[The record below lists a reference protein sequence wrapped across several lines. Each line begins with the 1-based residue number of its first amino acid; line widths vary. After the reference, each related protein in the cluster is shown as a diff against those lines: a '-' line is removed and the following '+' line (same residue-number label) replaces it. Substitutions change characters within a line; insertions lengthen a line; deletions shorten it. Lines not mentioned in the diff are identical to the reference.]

1 MRDPKFDINPH
12 VIRQL
17 GAELVTDHTTAL
29 MELVKNSY
37 DADAD
42 YVKITINTKDVL
54 ADQNLFY
61 PNKKGYIIVEDN
73 GFGMDEDTIINSWLV
88 ISFSNKRAVDGVKPK
103 TPKGRTPLGDKGL
116 GRLSTQRLAQVCEIY
131 TKKEGSAAL
140 HVGFDWDT
148 FDTANKLQD
157 VIVNYNEANL
167 SLSHGTKLILTGLN
181 DDDYWRGKNLEA
193 FKSLICKLISPY
205 KELRPFSV
213 YLTIDGEDID
223 VIQEVRKLNQLS
235 ISEVEFQYKDG
246 LMKFDLGIRMRKL
259 VGNDFDLYEKIILPD
274 NGKRFLEYFLNNDK
288 KRSSAFKL
296 SDGPFWLTVHQ
307 EFRLEELVN
316 ISLFDDNTIA
326 NPGDFFGQIQEFYFT
341 KSNKN
346 SEWWTQLYSNFDE
359 YKAFVQNQVGIRIY
373 RNGFSVKP
381 YGIDD
386 GDDWLNLGKGQT
398 SNSSFYGFRPHNVI
412 GYVAIDEAINKYLK
426 DKTDREGFI
435 DNEYYRNFYAL
446 VSEVI
451 RRSNQE
457 MENLRR
463 SYNDFRSS
471 FESKNTKIKSI
482 KQAFDTITE
491 QAEKGKRIASSYTQT
506 QTRLN
511 SAQQQIKKVLE
522 NSKTDLFEQST
533 DSATI
538 QTLQDISKLLEESK
552 QVLEEAKSV
561 LYDSKYLE
569 EACGL
574 IQPKLE
580 LLEEQLTDFSEL
592 ASLGLVSE
600 MVSHDLGGIANR
612 MLGKSTE
619 LEQKLKRNEEVDDN
633 QIYSVIDFIK
643 MTVASLKSQMKH
655 LDSSMKYTREKKET
669 FKIGEMLIEEE
680 IAYYQNKPNYSNI
693 DFRCIV
699 ENDFAVTMNK
709 GKFIQ
714 VMDNLINN
722 SIYWLNAYQNK
733 ISDRPTISIRVDNP
747 WGYVE
752 DNGLGIDPTI
762 EEGLFE
768 PFATRKPKGEGRG
781 LGLFIVRQLLDNVGC
796 EIFLDPIRNEHKR
809 RYRFSINLSNVITK

>member
-1 MRDPKFDINPH
+1 MKDPKFDINPH

-54 ADQNLFY
+54 EDQNLFY

-88 ISFSNKRAVDGVKPK
+88 ISFSNKRAINGVKPP

-131 TKKEGSAAL
+131 TKKEGSTAL
-140 HVGFDWDT
+140 HVGFDWNN
-148 FDTANKLQD
+148 FDAVNKLQD
-157 VIVNYNEANL
+157 VTVNYNETNL
-167 SLSHGTKLILTGLN
+167 NLSHGTKLVLTGLN
-181 DDDYWRGKNLEA
+181 DTDYWRGKNLES

-205 KELRPFSV
+205 KKLRPFNV
-213 YLTIDGEDID
+213 YLTIDGENVD
-223 VIQEVRKLNQLS
+223 VIQEADKLNQLS
-235 ISEVEFQYKDG
+235 ISEIEFQYTDG
-246 LMKFDLGIRMRKL
+246 LMKFNLNIRMRKL
-259 VGNDFDLYEKIILPD
+259 VGNNYDLYEKIILPD
-274 NGKRFLEYFLNNDK
+274 NGKRFLEYFFNDK

-296 SDGPFWLTVHQ
+296 SDGTFWLTVHQ

-326 NPGDFFGQIQEFYFT
+326 DPGDFFGQIQEFYF
-341 KSNKN
+341 NNNYKN

-359 YKAFVQNQVGIRIY
+359 YKAFIQNQVGIRVY

-412 GYVAIDEAINKYLK
+412 GFVAIDESVNKNLK

-435 DNEYYRNFYAL
+435 DNEYYRNFYSL
-446 VSEVI
+446 VSEVVS
-451 RRSNQE
+451 RCNQE
-457 MENLRR
+457 MEKLRR
-463 SYNDFRSS
+463 SYNDYQKTLVS
-471 FESKNTKIKSI
+471 ENTKIKSI
-482 KQAFDTITE
+482 KEAFDTISE
-491 QAEKGKRIASSYTQT
+491 QAEKGKRIASSYAQT
-506 QTRLN
+506 QVKLD
-511 SAQQQIKKVLE
+511 SAQKQVKKVLE
-522 NSKTDLFEQST
+522 NHKNDLFEQST

-538 QTLQDISKLLEESK
+538 QALQDISKLLEESK
-552 QVLEEAKSV
+552 QVLEEANVV
-561 LYDSKYLE
+561 LNDSKYLE

-580 LLEEQLTDFSEL
+580 LLEEQLADFSEL

-612 MLGKSTE
+612 LLGKSTE
-619 LEQKLKRNEEVDDN
+619 LEQKLKSNEEVDVS

-669 FKIGEMLIEEE
+669 FKVGEMLKEEE
-680 IAYYQNKPNYSNI
+680 IAYYQNKPNCSHI
-693 DFRCIV
+693 DFRCIA
-699 ENDFAVTMNK
+699 ENDFAITMNK

-733 ISDRPTISIRVDNP
+733 LSGKPTISIRVDHP
-747 WGYVE
+747 WVYVE
-752 DNGLGIDPTI
+752 DNGLGVDPTI
-762 EEGLFE
+762 E
-768 PFATRKPKGEGRG
+768 
-781 LGLFIVRQLLDNVGC
+781 
-796 EIFLDPIRNEHKR
+796 
-809 RYRFSINLSNVITK
+809 

>member
-1 MRDPKFDINPH
+1 MKDPKFDINPH

-17 GAELVTDHTTAL
+17 GAELVTDQTTAL

-54 ADQNLFY
+54 DDPNLFY
-61 PNKKGYIIVEDN
+61 PDKKGYIIVDDN
-73 GFGMDEDTIINSWLV
+73 GFGMDEDTILNSWLV

-131 TKKEGSAAL
+131 TKKENGTTI
-140 HVGFDWDT
+140 HIGFDWDT

-157 VIVNYNEANL
+157 VTVNHNEVQLNKTK
-167 SLSHGTKLILTGLN
+167 GTRLVLTGIN
-181 DDDYWRGKNLEA
+181 DDDYWKGKNLEL
-193 FKSLICKLISPY
+193 FKSSICKLIAPY
-205 KELRPFSV
+205 KELRPFDV
-213 YLTIDGEDID
+213 YLSINGEDIN
-223 VIQEVRKLNQLS
+223 VTQEIGKLNQLS
-235 ISEVEFQYKDG
+235 VSEIEFQYKDG
-246 LMKFDLGIRMRKL
+246 LVKFDLNIRMRKL
-259 VGNDFDLYEKIILPD
+259 IGNNYDLYEKIILPD
-274 NGKRFLEYFLNNDK
+274 NGKRFLEFFFKDK
-288 KRSSAFKL
+288 GRSSLFKL
-296 SDGPFWLTVHQ
+296 SYGNFWLNVHQ
-307 EFRLEELVN
+307 EFRLDELKSIN
-316 ISLFDDNTIA
+316 LFEDNRIA
-326 NPGDFFGQIQEFYFT
+326 DPGDFFGQIQEFYFT
-341 KSNKN
+341 KNAKN
-346 SEWWTQLYSNFDE
+346 NEWWTQLYSNFDE
-359 YKAFVQNQVGIRIY
+359 YKTFVQNQIGIRIY

-381 YGIDD
+381 YGITD

-398 SNSSFYGFRPHNVI
+398 SNPSFYGLRPHNVI
-412 GYVAIDEAINKYLK
+412 GFVAIDESINKELK
-426 DKTDREGFI
+426 DKTDREGI
-435 DNEYYRNFYAL
+435 IENEYYRNFFAL
-446 VSEVI
+446 ITEVI

-463 SYNDFRSS
+463 SYNEFRSS
-471 FESKNTKIKSI
+471 LSSENTKIKSI
-482 KQAFDTITE
+482 KDAFNTITE
-491 QAEKGKRIASSYTQT
+491 QAEKGKRIASSYAQT
-506 QTRLN
+506 QAKLD
-511 SAQQQIKKVLE
+511 SAQKQVKKALE

-538 QTLQDISKLLEESK
+538 QALQDISKLLEESK
-552 QVLEEAKSV
+552 QVLEEANVV
-561 LYDSKYLE
+561 LNDSKYLE

-580 LLEEQLTDFSEL
+580 LLEEQLADFSEL

-612 MLGKSTE
+612 LLGKSTE
-619 LEQKLKRNEEVDDN
+619 LEQKLKQSEEISTSH
-633 QIYSVIDFIK
+633 IYSLINFIK

-669 FKIGEMLIEEE
+669 FNIGEMLKEEE
-680 IAYYQNKPNYSNI
+680 IAYYQNKPNCSHI

-722 SIYWLNAYQNK
+722 SIYWLNVYLNK
-733 ISDRPTISIRVDNP
+733 ISDKPTISIRVDNP
-747 WGYVE
+747 WVYVE
-752 DNGLGIDPTI
+752 DNGLGVDPTI

-781 LGLFIVRQLLDNVGC
+781 LGLFIIRQLLDNVGC
-796 EIFLDPIRNEHKR
+796 EVFLDPFRNEHKR

>member
-1 MRDPKFDINPH
+1 MKDPKFDINPH

-17 GAELVTDHTTAL
+17 GAELVTDQTTAL

-54 ADQNLFY
+54 NDPNLFY

-73 GFGMDEDTIINSWLV
+73 GFGMDEGTIINSWLV
-88 ISFSNKRAVDGVKPK
+88 ISYSNKRAVDGVKPK

-131 TKKEGSAAL
+131 TKKENGTAI

-157 VIVNYNEANL
+157 VTVNYDETNLNL
-167 SLSHGTKLILTGLN
+167 SNGTKLILAGLN
-181 DDDYWRGKNLEA
+181 DNDYWRGKNLES
-193 FKSLICKLISPY
+193 FKSSICKLISPY
-205 KELRPFSV
+205 KKLRPFYV
-213 YLTIDGEDID
+213 YLTIDGENVD
-223 VIQEVRKLNQLS
+223 VIQEADKINQLN
-235 ISEVEFQYKDG
+235 ISEIEFQYKNG
-246 LMKFDLGIRMRKL
+246 VMKFDLNIRMRKL
-259 VGNDFDLYEKIILPD
+259 AGNDFDLYERIILPD
-274 NGKRFLEYFLNNDK
+274 NGKRFLEFFFNDK
-288 KRSSAFKL
+288 KRSSAFKM
-296 SDGPFWLTVHQ
+296 SDGQFWLTVHQ
-307 EFRLEELVN
+307 EFRLEELVS
-316 ISLFDDNTIA
+316 ISLLDNDTIA
-326 NPGDFFGQIQEFYFT
+326 DPGDFFGQIQEFYFT
-341 KSNKN
+341 KNNKN

-359 YKAFVQNQVGIRIY
+359 YKAFIQNQVGIRVY

-412 GYVAIDEAINKYLK
+412 GYVAIDEAINKNLK
-426 DKTDREGFI
+426 DKTDREGLI

-446 VSEVI
+446 VTEVI
-451 RRSNQE
+451 YRSSQE
-457 MENLRR
+457 MEKLRR
-463 SYNDFRSS
+463 SYNEFRSS
-471 FESKNTKIKSI
+471 QASENTKIKSI
-482 KQAFDTITE
+482 KDAFNTIAE
-491 QAEKGKRIASSYTQT
+491 QAEKGKRIASSYAQT
-506 QTRLN
+506 QAKLD
-511 SAQQQIKKVLE
+511 SAQKQVKKALE

-538 QTLQDISKLLEESK
+538 QALQNISKLLEESK
-552 QVLEEAKSV
+552 QVLEEANVV
-561 LYDSKYLE
+561 LNDSKYLE
-569 EACGL
+569 EACSL

-580 LLEEQLTDFSEL
+580 LLEEQLADFSEL

-612 MLGKSTE
+612 LLGKSTE
-619 LEQKLKRNEEVDDN
+619 LEQKLKSNEEVDVS

-669 FKIGEMLIEEE
+669 FKIGEMLKEEE
-680 IAYYQNKPNYSNI
+680 IAYYQNKPNYSHI

-722 SIYWLNAYQNK
+722 AIYWLNAYQNK
-733 ISDRPTISIRVDNP
+733 ISGKPTISIRVDNP
-747 WGYVE
+747 WVYVE
-752 DNGLGIDPTI
+752 DNGLGVDPTI

>member
-1 MRDPKFDINPH
+1 MKDPKFDINPH

-17 GAELVTDHTTAL
+17 GAELVTDQTTAL

-42 YVKITINTKDVL
+42 YVKITINTKDIL
-54 ADQNLFY
+54 DDPKLFY
-61 PNKKGYIIVEDN
+61 PYKKGYIIVEDN

-88 ISFSNKRAVDGVKPK
+88 ISYSNKRAVDGVKPK

-131 TKKEGSAAL
+131 TKKENGTAI

-157 VIVNYNEANL
+157 VTVNYNEVHL
-167 SLSHGTKLILTGLN
+167 ISPHGTKLILTGIN
-181 DDDYWRGKNLEA
+181 DDDYWRGKNLEL
-193 FKSLICKLISPY
+193 FKSSICKLISPY

-213 YLTIDGEDID
+213 YLSINGEDIN
-223 VIQEVRKLNQLS
+223 VTQEVGKLNQLS
-235 ISEVEFQYKDG
+235 ISEIVFQYKDG
-246 LMKFDLGIRMRKL
+246 LMKFDLNIRMRKL
-259 VGNDFDLYEKIILPD
+259 IGNDYDLYEKIILPD
-274 NGKRFLEYFLNNDK
+274 NGKRFLEFFFNDK
-288 KRSSAFKL
+288 KRSSSYKL
-296 SDGPFWLTVHQ
+296 SEENFWLNVHQ
-307 EFRLEELVN
+307 DFRLDELTSIN
-316 ISLFDDNTIA
+316 LFENNRIA
-326 NPGDFFGQIQEFYFT
+326 DPGDFFGQIQEFYFT
-341 KSNKN
+341 KNNKN
-346 SEWWTQLYSNFDE
+346 SDWWTELYTNFDE

-381 YGIDD
+381 YGITD
-386 GDDWLNLGKGQT
+386 GDDWLSLGKGQT
-398 SNSSFYGFRPHNVI
+398 SNPSFYGLRPHNVI
-412 GYVAIDEAINKYLK
+412 GYVAIDESTNKELK
-426 DKTDREGFI
+426 DKTDREGI
-435 DNEYYRNFYAL
+435 IENEYYRNFYAL
-446 VSEVI
+446 VTEVV

-463 SYNDFRSS
+463 SYNEYRSS
-471 FESKNTKIKSI
+471 LSSENTKIKSI
-482 KQAFDTITE
+482 KEAFVTITE
-491 QAEKGKRIASSYTQT
+491 QAEKGKRIASSYAQT
-506 QTRLN
+506 QAKLD
-511 SAQQQIKKVLE
+511 SAQKQVKKALE

-538 QTLQDISKLLEESK
+538 QALQDISKLLEESK
-552 QVLEEAKSV
+552 QVLEEANEV
-561 LYDSKYLE
+561 LNDSKYLE
-569 EACGL
+569 EARGL

-580 LLEEQLTDFSEL
+580 LLEEQLADFSEL

-612 MLGKSTE
+612 LLGKSTE
-619 LEQKLKRNEEVDDN
+619 LEQKLKSNEEVDVS

-655 LDSSMKYTREKKET
+655 LDSSMKYTREKKEA
-669 FKIGEMLIEEE
+669 FKIGEMLKEEE
-680 IAYYQNKPNYSNI
+680 IAYYQNKPNCSHI

-699 ENDFAVTMNK
+699 GNDFAVTMNK

-722 SIYWLNAYQNK
+722 SIYWLNAYQDK
-733 ISDRPTISIRVDNP
+733 ISGKPTISIRVDHP
-747 WGYVE
+747 WVYVE
-752 DNGLGIDPTI
+752 DNGLGVDPTI

>member
-1 MRDPKFDINPH
+1 MKDPKFDINPH

-42 YVKITINTKDVL
+42 YVKITINTKDIL
-54 ADQNLFY
+54 DDQNLFY

-116 GRLSTQRLAQVCEIY
+116 GRLSTQRLAQICEIY
-131 TKKEGSAAL
+131 TKKEGEQAF
-140 HVGFDWDT
+140 HVGFDWNT
-148 FDTANKLQD
+148 FDTAKKLQD
-157 VIVNYNEANL
+157 VTVKHDETYL
-167 SLSHGTKLILTGLN
+167 KQPHGTKLVLTGIN
-181 DDDYWRGKNLEA
+181 DEDYWRGKNLEA
-193 FKSLICKLISPY
+193 FKSSICKLISPY
-205 KELRPFSV
+205 KELRPFNV
-213 YLTIDGEDID
+213 YLTIDGENID
-223 VIQEVRKLNQLS
+223 VIQEMGKLNQLS
-235 ISEVEFQYKDG
+235 TSEVVFQYEDG
-246 LMKFDLGIRMRKL
+246 LMKFDFNIRLRKL
-259 VGNDFDLYEKIILPD
+259 TGTKNKEFEERILPD
-274 NGKRFLEYFLNNDK
+274 GGKRFLEFFFNDK
-288 KRSSAFKL
+288 KRSSSFKL
-296 SDGPFWLTVHQ
+296 AERNYWLNVHQ
-307 EFRLEELVN
+307 EFRLSELVN
-316 ISLFDDNTIA
+316 VSVFEDHNVAD
-326 NPGDFFGQIQEFYFT
+326 PGNFFGQIQEFSFSYYT
-341 KSNKN
+341 QN
-346 SEWWTQLYSNFDE
+346 SDWWTQLYSNFDE
-359 YKAFVQNQVGIRIY
+359 YKTFIQNQVGIRIY

-381 YGIDD
+381 YGISD

-398 SNSSFYGFRPHNVI
+398 SNSSFYGFRPYNVI
-412 GYVAIDEAINKYLK
+412 GFIAIDEAINKNLK

-435 DNEYYRNFYAL
+435 DNEYYRNFYTL
-446 VSEVI
+446 VTEVVS
-451 RRSNQE
+451 RVNQE

-463 SYNDFRSS
+463 SYVDFLKS
-471 FESKNTKIKSI
+471 FASENTKIKTI
-482 KQAFDTITE
+482 KEAFDTISE
-491 QAEKGKRIASSYTQT
+491 QAEKGKKIASSYTQT

-538 QTLQDISKLLEESK
+538 QALQDISKLLEESK
-552 QVLEEAKSV
+552 QVLEEANTV
-561 LYDSKYLE
+561 LNDSKYLE

-580 LLEEQLTDFSEL
+580 LLEEQLADFSEL
-592 ASLGLVSE
+592 ASLGLISE

-612 MLGKSTE
+612 LLGKSTE
-619 LEQKLKRNEEVDDN
+619 LEQKLKSNEGVDVN

-669 FKIGEMLIEEE
+669 FKVGEMLKEEE
-680 IAYYQNKPNYSNI
+680 MAYYQNKPNCSHI

-733 ISDRPTISIRVDNP
+733 ISGKPTISIRVDNP
-747 WGYVE
+747 WVYIE
-752 DNGLGIDPTI
+752 DNGLGVDPTI

-796 EIFLDPIRNEHKR
+796 EIFLDPIRNEYKR
-809 RYRFSINLSNVITK
+809 RYRFSINLFNVITK

>member
-1 MRDPKFDINPH
+1 MKDPKFDINPH

-17 GAELVTDHTTAL
+17 GAELVTDQTTAL

-54 ADQNLFY
+54 DDPNLFY

-131 TKKEGSAAL
+131 TKKEKGTAI

-157 VIVNYNEANL
+157 VTVKYGESHLNY
-167 SLSHGTKLILTGLN
+167 SHGTKLVLTGIN
-181 DDDYWRGKNLEA
+181 DDDYWRGKNLEL
-193 FKSLICKLISPY
+193 FKSSICKLISPY
-205 KELRPFSV
+205 KELRPFNV
-213 YLTIDGEDID
+213 YLFINGEDIN
-223 VIQEVRKLNQLS
+223 VTQEVGKLNQLS
-235 ISEVEFQYKDG
+235 ISEIEFQYKDG
-246 LMKFDLGIRMRKL
+246 LMKFDLNIRMRKL
-259 VGNDFDLYEKIILPD
+259 IGNDYSLYEKIILPD
-274 NGKRFLEYFLNNDK
+274 NGKRFLEFFFNDK
-288 KRSSAFKL
+288 KRSSLFKL
-296 SDGPFWLTVHQ
+296 SDGDFWLNVHQ
-307 EFRLEELVN
+307 EFRLNELTDK
-316 ISLFDDNTIA
+316 SLFENNSIA
-326 NPGDFFGQIQEFYFT
+326 DPGDFFGQIQEFYFYNNT
-341 KSNKN
+341 NN
-346 SEWWTQLYSNFDE
+346 SDWWTQLYSNFDE
-359 YKAFVQNQVGIRIY
+359 YRAFIKNQVGIRIY

-381 YGIDD
+381 YGITD

-398 SNSSFYGFRPHNVI
+398 SNTSFYGLRPHNVI
-412 GYVAIDEAINKYLK
+412 GFVSIDESINKELK
-426 DKTDREGFI
+426 DKTDREGI
-435 DNEYYRNFYAL
+435 IENEYYRNFFAL
-446 VSEVI
+446 ITEVI

-463 SYNDFRSS
+463 SYNAYRSS
-471 FESKNTKIKSI
+471 LSSENTKIKSI
-482 KQAFDTITE
+482 KEAFDTITE
-491 QAEKGKRIASSYTQT
+491 QAEKGKRIASSYAQT
-506 QTRLN
+506 QVKLD
-511 SAQQQIKKVLE
+511 SAQKQVKKALE
-522 NSKTDLFEQST
+522 NSKNDLFEQFT

-538 QTLQDISKLLEESK
+538 QALQDISKLLEESK
-552 QVLEEAKSV
+552 QVLEEANVV
-561 LYDSKYLE
+561 LNDSKYLE

-580 LLEEQLTDFSEL
+580 LLEEQLADFSEL

-612 MLGKSTE
+612 LLGKSTE
-619 LEQKLKRNEEVDDN
+619 LEQQLKQSEEISIN
-633 QIYSVIDFIK
+633 QIYSLINFIK

-655 LDSSMKYTREKKET
+655 LDASMKYTRERKES
-669 FKIGEMLIEEE
+669 FKIGEMLKEEE
-680 IAYYQNKPNYSNI
+680 IAYYQNKPNCSHI
-693 DFRCIV
+693 AFRCIV
-699 ENDFAVTMNK
+699 ENDFAVIMNK

-733 ISDRPTISIRVDNP
+733 TTVKPTISIRVDNP
-747 WGYVE
+747 WVYVE
-752 DNGLGIDPTI
+752 DNGLGVDPTI

-796 EIFLDPIRNEHKR
+796 EIFLDPIRNEYKR
-809 RYRFSINLSNVITK
+809 RYRFSINLFNVITK

>member
-1 MRDPKFDINPH
+1 MKDPKFDINPH

-42 YVKITINTKDVL
+42 YVKITINTKDIL
-54 ADQNLFY
+54 DDQNLFY

-88 ISFSNKRAVDGVKPK
+88 ISFSNKRAVDGVKSK

-131 TKKEGSAAL
+131 TKKEGFTAL

-148 FDTANKLQD
+148 FDTVNKLHD
-157 VIVNYNEANL
+157 VTVNYNETNL
-167 SLSHGTKLILTGLN
+167 NMSHGTKLVLTGLN
-181 DDDYWRGKNLEA
+181 DNDYWRGKNLES
-193 FKSLICKLISPY
+193 FKSSICKLISPY
-205 KELRPFSV
+205 KKLRPFNV
-213 YLTIDGEDID
+213 YLTIDGENVD
-223 VIQEVRKLNQLS
+223 VIQEVDRLNQLN
-235 ISEVEFQYKDG
+235 ISEIEFQYKEG
-246 LMKFDLGIRMRKL
+246 LMKFDLNIRMRKL
-259 VGNDFDLYEKIILPD
+259 IGNDFDVYEKIILPD
-274 NGKRFLEYFLNNDK
+274 NGKRFLEYFFNDK
-288 KRSSAFKL
+288 KRSSAFKV
-296 SDGPFWLTVHQ
+296 SDGQFWLTVHQ
-307 EFRLEELVN
+307 DFRLEELVN
-316 ISLFDDNTIA
+316 ISLMDDNTIA
-326 NPGDFFGQIQEFYFT
+326 DPGSFFGQIQEFYFT
-341 KSNKN
+341 NNSKN

-359 YKAFVQNQVGIRIY
+359 YKAFIQNQVGIRIY

-381 YGIDD
+381 YGIAD

-398 SNSSFYGFRPHNVI
+398 SNSSFYGVRPHNVI
-412 GYVAIDEAINKYLK
+412 GYVAIDEAINKNLK
-426 DKTDREGFI
+426 DKTDREGII
-435 DNEYYRNFYAL
+435 DNEYYRNFYTL
-446 VSEVI
+446 VTEVV

-463 SYNDFRSS
+463 SYNEYRSS
-471 FESKNTKIKSI
+471 LSSENTKIKSI
-482 KQAFDTITE
+482 KEAFKKITE
-491 QAEKGKRIASSYTQT
+491 QAEKGKRIASSYAQT
-506 QTRLN
+506 QAKLD
-511 SAQQQIKKVLE
+511 SAQKQVKKALE

-538 QTLQDISKLLEESK
+538 QALLDISKLLEESK
-552 QVLEEAKSV
+552 QVLEEANGV
-561 LYDSKYLE
+561 LNDSKYLE

-612 MLGKSTE
+612 LLGKSTE
-619 LEQKLKRNEEVDDN
+619 LEQQLKQSEEISIN
-633 QIYSVIDFIK
+633 QIYSLINFIK

-669 FKIGEMLIEEE
+669 FNIGEMLKEEE
-680 IAYYQNKPNYSNI
+680 IAYYQNKPNCSHI
-693 DFRCIV
+693 AFRCIV

-733 ISDRPTISIRVDNP
+733 TTVKPTISIRVDNP
-747 WGYVE
+747 WVYVE
-752 DNGLGIDPTI
+752 DNGLGVDPTI

-796 EIFLDPIRNEHKR
+796 EIFLDTIRNEHKR
-809 RYRFSINLSNVITK
+809 RYRFSINLSNVINK

>member
-1 MRDPKFDINPH
+1 MKDPKFDINPH

-17 GAELVTDHTTAL
+17 GAELVTDQTTAL

-54 ADQNLFY
+54 DDPNLFY

-131 TKKEGSAAL
+131 TKKENNKAF
-140 HVGFDWDT
+140 HVGFDWNT

-157 VIVNYNEANL
+157 VTVKHDETYL
-167 SLSHGTKLILTGLN
+167 KQSHGTKLVLTGIN
-181 DDDYWRGKNLEA
+181 DDDYWKGNNLEA
-193 FKSLICKLISPY
+193 FKSSICKLISPY
-205 KELRPFSV
+205 KELRPFNV

-223 VIQEVRKLNQLS
+223 VIQEVGKLNQLS
-235 ISEVEFQYKDG
+235 VSEIEFQYKDG
-246 LMKFDLGIRMRKL
+246 LMKFDLNIRMRKL
-259 VGNDFDLYEKIILPD
+259 AGNDFKQYEKIIIPD
-274 NGKRFLEYFLNNDK
+274 NGKRFLEFFFNDK
-288 KRSSAFKL
+288 KRSSSFKR
-296 SDGPFWLTVHQ
+296 SEGNFWLNVHQ
-307 EFRLEELVN
+307 EFALKEMVN
-316 ISLFDDNTIA
+316 NSVFDDNEIA
-326 NPGDFFGQIQEFYFT
+326 DPGDFFGQIQEFSF
-341 KSNKN
+341 SNN
-346 SEWWTQLYSNFDE
+346 GQNNDWWTNLYSTFKE
-359 YKAFVQNQVGIRIY
+359 YKTFIQNQVGIRIY

-381 YGIDD
+381 YGIAE
-386 GDDWLNLGKGQT
+386 GDDWLSLGKGQT
-398 SNSSFYGFRPHNVI
+398 SNSSYYGFRPYNVI
-412 GYVAIDEAINKYLK
+412 GYVAIDEAINKDLK

-435 DNEYYRNFYAL
+435 DNEYYRNFYSL
-446 VSEVI
+446 VSEVVN
-451 RRSNQE
+451 RCNQE

-463 SYNDFRSS
+463 SYNDYQKTLVS
-471 FESKNTKIKSI
+471 ENTKITSI
-482 KQAFDTITE
+482 KDAFNTIAE
-491 QAEKGKRIASSYTQT
+491 QAEKGKRIASSYAQT
-506 QTRLN
+506 QAKLN
-511 SAQQQIKKVLE
+511 SAQKQVKKALE

-552 QVLEEAKSV
+552 QVLEEANVV
-561 LYDSKYLE
+561 LNDSKYLE
-569 EACGL
+569 EACNL

-580 LLEEQLTDFSEL
+580 LLEEQLADFSEL

-612 MLGKSTE
+612 LLGKSTE
-619 LEQKLKRNEEVDDN
+619 LEQKLKSNEEVDVS

-655 LDSSMKYTREKKET
+655 LDSSMKYTREKKES
-669 FKIGEMLIEEE
+669 FKIGEMLKEEE
-680 IAYYQNKPNYSNI
+680 IAYYQNKPNCSHI
-693 DFRCIV
+693 AFRCIV
-699 ENDFAVTMNK
+699 ENDFAVIMNK

-722 SIYWLNAYQNK
+722 SIYWLNVYQNK
-733 ISDRPTISIRVDNP
+733 ISDKPTISIRVNNP
-747 WGYVE
+747 WVYVE
-752 DNGLGIDPTI
+752 DNGLGVDPTI

>member
-1 MRDPKFDINPH
+1 MKDPKFDINPH

-17 GAELVTDHTTAL
+17 GAELVTDQTTAL

-42 YVKITINTKDVL
+42 YVKITINTKDTFNEQDL
-54 ADQNLFY
+54 YY

-73 GFGMDEDTIINSWLV
+73 GFGMDEDTILNSWLV
-88 ISFSNKRAVDGVKPK
+88 ISYSNKRPVDGVKPK

-131 TKKEGSAAL
+131 TKKETGTAI

-157 VIVNYNEANL
+157 VTVRYDKSHLNY
-167 SLSHGTKLILTGLN
+167 SHGTKLVLAGIN
-181 DDDYWRGKNLEA
+181 DDDYWRGKNLEL
-193 FKSLICKLISPY
+193 FKSSICKLISPY
-205 KELRPFSV
+205 KELRPFNV
-213 YLTIDGEDID
+213 YLSINGEDIN
-223 VIQEVRKLNQLS
+223 VTQEVGKLNQLS
-235 ISEVEFQYKDG
+235 ISEIVFQNKDG
-246 LMKFDLGIRMRKL
+246 LMRFDLNIRMRKL
-259 VGNDFDLYEKIILPD
+259 IGNDYALYEKIILPD
-274 NGKRFLEYFLNNDK
+274 NGKRFLEYFFNDK
-288 KRSSAFKL
+288 KQSSAFKM
-296 SDGPFWLTVHQ
+296 SDGQFWLTVHQ

-316 ISLFDDNTIA
+316 ISLLDDNTIA
-326 NPGDFFGQIQEFYFT
+326 DPGDFFGQIQEFYFT
-341 KSNKN
+341 NNSKN

-359 YKAFVQNQVGIRIY
+359 YKAFIQNQVGIRIY

-381 YGIDD
+381 YGIAD

-398 SNSSFYGFRPHNVI
+398 SNSSFYGVRPHNVI
-412 GYVAIDEAINKYLK
+412 GYVAIDEAINKNLK

-446 VSEVI
+446 VTEVV

-463 SYNDFRSS
+463 SYNAYRSS
-471 FESKNTKIKSI
+471 LSSENTKIKSI
-482 KQAFDTITE
+482 KEAFDTITE
-491 QAEKGKRIASSYTQT
+491 QAEKGKRIASSYAQT
-506 QTRLN
+506 QVKLD
-511 SAQQQIKKVLE
+511 SAQKQVKKALE
-522 NSKTDLFEQST
+522 NSKNDLFEQFT

-538 QTLQDISKLLEESK
+538 QALQNISKLLEESK
-552 QVLEEAKSV
+552 QVLEEANVV
-561 LYDSKYLE
+561 LNDSKYLE

-580 LLEEQLTDFSEL
+580 LLEEQLADFSEL
-592 ASLGLVSE
+592 ASLGLISE

-612 MLGKSTE
+612 LLGKSAE
-619 LEQKLKRNEEVDDN
+619 LEQRLKRDGEVN
-633 QIYSVIDFIK
+633 VSYIYGIIDFIK

-655 LDSSMKYTREKKET
+655 LDSSMKYAREKKET
-669 FKIGEMLIEEE
+669 IKIGEMLKEEE
-680 IAYYQNKPNYSNI
+680 IAYYQNKPNCSHI
-693 DFRCIV
+693 DFRCIA

-733 ISDRPTISIRVDNP
+733 ITGKPTISIRVDNP
-747 WGYVE
+747 WVYVE
-752 DNGLGIDPTI
+752 DNGLGVDPTI

-781 LGLFIVRQLLDNVGC
+781 LGLFIVRQLLDSIGC
-796 EIFLDPIRNEHKR
+796 EIILDPIKNEHKR

>member
-1 MRDPKFDINPH
+1 MKDPKFDINPH

-17 GAELVTDHTTAL
+17 GAELVTDQTTAL

-54 ADQNLFY
+54 DDPNLFY

-73 GFGMDEDTIINSWLV
+73 GFGMDEDTILNSWLV

-116 GRLSTQRLAQVCEIY
+116 GRLSTQRLAQICEIY
-131 TKKEGSAAL
+131 TKKANGTAI

-148 FDTANKLQD
+148 FDTANKLQE
-157 VIVNYNEANL
+157 VTVKHNEVQLNKTK
-167 SLSHGTKLILTGLN
+167 GTKLVLTGIN
-181 DDDYWRGKNLEA
+181 EEDYWKGKNLEI
-193 FKSLICKLISPY
+193 FKSSICKLIAPY
-205 KELRPFSV
+205 KELRPFDV
-213 YLTIDGEDID
+213 YLSINGEDIN
-223 VIQEVRKLNQLS
+223 VTQEIGKLNQLS
-235 ISEVEFQYKDG
+235 ISEIEFQYKDG
-246 LMKFDLGIRMRKL
+246 LMKFDLNIRMRKL
-259 VGNDFDLYEKIILPD
+259 IGNDYDLYEKIILPD
-274 NGKRFLEYFLNNDK
+274 NGKRFLEFFFNDK
-288 KRSSAFKL
+288 KRSSLFKL
-296 SDGPFWLTVHQ
+296 SEKNFWLNVHQ
-307 EFRLEELVN
+307 DFKLDELTN
-316 ISLFDDNTIA
+316 INLFENNRIA
-326 NPGDFFGQIQEFYFT
+326 DPGDFFGQIQEFYFT
-341 KSNKN
+341 KNSKN
-346 SEWWTQLYSNFDE
+346 SEWWTELYSNFDE

-381 YGIDD
+381 YGITD

-398 SNSSFYGFRPHNVI
+398 SNPSFYGLRPHNVI
-412 GYVAIDEAINKYLK
+412 GYVAIDESINKELK
-426 DKTDREGFI
+426 DKTDREGI
-435 DNEYYRNFYAL
+435 IENEYYRNFFAL
-446 VSEVI
+446 VSEVV

-463 SYNDFRSS
+463 SYNEYHKSLSS
-471 FESKNTKIKSI
+471 ENTKIKSI
-482 KQAFDTITE
+482 NEAFDTITE
-491 QAEKGKRIASSYTQT
+491 QAEKGKRIASSYAQT
-506 QTRLN
+506 QAKLD
-511 SAQQQIKKVLE
+511 SAQKQVKKALE
-522 NSKTDLFEQST
+522 NSKSDLFEQST

-538 QTLQDISKLLEESK
+538 QVLQDISKLLDESK
-552 QVLEEAKSV
+552 EVLDEAKVV
-561 LYDSKYLE
+561 LNDSKYLD

-574 IQPKLE
+574 IKPKLE
-580 LLEEQLTDFSEL
+580 LLEEQLADFSEL

-612 MLGKSTE
+612 LLGKSTE
-619 LEQKLKRNEEVDDN
+619 LEQQLKRSEEVSIN
-633 QIYSVIDFIK
+633 QIYSLIDFIK

-669 FKIGEMLIEEE
+669 FKIGEMLKEEE
-680 IAYYQNKPNYSNI
+680 IAYYQNKPNCSHI
-693 DFRCIV
+693 VFRCIV

-709 GKFIQ
+709 GKFTQ

-722 SIYWLNAYQNK
+722 SIYWLNAYRDK
-733 ISDRPTISIRVDNP
+733 ISGKPTISMRVDSP
-747 WGYVE
+747 WVYVE
-752 DNGLGIDPTI
+752 DNGLGVDPTI

-781 LGLFIVRQLLDNVGC
+781 LGLFIIRQLLDNVGC
-796 EIFLDPIRNEHKR
+796 EVFLDPIRNEYKR

>member
-1 MRDPKFDINPH
+1 MKDPKFDINPH

-17 GAELVTDHTTAL
+17 GAELVTDQTTAL

-42 YVKITINTKDVL
+42 YVKITINTKDL
-54 ADQNLFY
+54 LDDQNLFY

-131 TKKEGSAAL
+131 TKKENGTAI

-157 VIVNYNEANL
+157 VTVNYDETNLNL
-167 SLSHGTKLILTGLN
+167 SNGTKLILAGLN
-181 DDDYWRGKNLEA
+181 DNDYWRGKNLES
-193 FKSLICKLISPY
+193 FKSSICKLISPY
-205 KELRPFSV
+205 KKLRPFYV
-213 YLTIDGEDID
+213 YLTIDGENVD
-223 VIQEVRKLNQLS
+223 VIQEADKINQLN
-235 ISEVEFQYKDG
+235 ISEIEFQYKNG
-246 LMKFDLGIRMRKL
+246 VMKFDLNIRMRKL
-259 VGNDFDLYEKIILPD
+259 AGNDFDLYERIILPD
-274 NGKRFLEYFLNNDK
+274 NGKRFLEFFFNDK
-288 KRSSAFKL
+288 KRSSAFKM
-296 SDGPFWLTVHQ
+296 SDGQFWLTVHQ
-307 EFRLEELVN
+307 EFRLEELVS
-316 ISLFDDNTIA
+316 ISLLDNDTIA
-326 NPGDFFGQIQEFYFT
+326 DPGDFFGQIQEFYFT
-341 KSNKN
+341 KNNKN

-359 YKAFVQNQVGIRIY
+359 YKAFIQNQVGIRVY

-412 GYVAIDEAINKYLK
+412 GYVAIDEAINKNLK
-426 DKTDREGFI
+426 DKTDREGLI

-446 VSEVI
+446 VTEVI
-451 RRSNQE
+451 YRSSQE
-457 MENLRR
+457 MEKLRR
-463 SYNDFRSS
+463 SYNEFRSS
-471 FESKNTKIKSI
+471 QASENTKIKSI
-482 KQAFDTITE
+482 KDAFNTIAE
-491 QAEKGKRIASSYTQT
+491 QAEKGKRIASSYAQT
-506 QTRLN
+506 QAKLD
-511 SAQQQIKKVLE
+511 SAQKQVKKALE

-538 QTLQDISKLLEESK
+538 QALQDISKLLEESK
-552 QVLEEAKSV
+552 QVLEEAKVV
-561 LYDSKYLE
+561 LNDSKYLD

-580 LLEEQLTDFSEL
+580 LLEEQLADFSEL

-612 MLGKSTE
+612 LLGKSTE
-619 LEQKLKRNEEVDDN
+619 LEQQLKQSEEISIN
-633 QIYSVIDFIK
+633 QIYSLISFIK

-669 FKIGEMLIEEE
+669 FKIGEMLKEEE
-680 IAYYQNKPNYSNI
+680 IAYYQNKPNCLHI

-699 ENDFAVTMNK
+699 ENDFAITMNK

-722 SIYWLNAYQNK
+722 AIYWLNAYQNK
-733 ISDRPTISIRVDNP
+733 ISGKPTISIRVDNP
-747 WGYVE
+747 WVYVE
-752 DNGLGIDPTI
+752 DNGLGVDPTI

>member
-1 MRDPKFDINPH
+1 MKDPKFDINPH

-17 GAELVTDHTTAL
+17 GAELVTDQTTAL

-42 YVKITINTKDVL
+42 YVKITINTKDAL
-54 ADQNLFY
+54 DEQDLFY

-73 GFGMDEDTIINSWLV
+73 GFGMDENTILNSWLI
-88 ISFSNKRAVDGVKPK
+88 ISFSNKRPVDGVKQK

-116 GRLSTQRLAQVCEIY
+116 GRLSTQRLAQICEIY
-131 TKKEGSAAL
+131 TKKENETAI

-157 VIVNYNEANL
+157 VTVKYDESYLNY
-167 SLSHGTKLILTGLN
+167 SHGTKLVLTGIN
-181 DDDYWRGKNLEA
+181 DDDYWKGNNLEA
-193 FKSLICKLISPY
+193 FKSSICKLISPY
-205 KELRPFSV
+205 KELRPFNV

-223 VIQEVRKLNQLS
+223 VIQEVGKLNQLS
-235 ISEVEFQYKDG
+235 VSEIEFQYKDG
-246 LMKFDLGIRMRKL
+246 LMKFDLNIRMRKL
-259 VGNDFDLYEKIILPD
+259 AGNDFKQYEKTIIPD
-274 NGKRFLEYFLNNDK
+274 NGKRFLEFFFNDK
-288 KRSSAFKL
+288 KRSSSFKL
-296 SDGPFWLTVHQ
+296 AEGSFWLNVHQ
-307 EFRLEELVN
+307 EFALNEMVN
-316 ISLFDDNTIA
+316 ISIFDDNEIA
-326 NPGDFFGQIQEFYFT
+326 DPGDFFGQIQEFSF
-341 KSNKN
+341 SNN
-346 SEWWTQLYSNFDE
+346 GQNNDWWTNLYSTFKE
-359 YKAFVQNQVGIRIY
+359 YKTFIQNQVGIRIY

-381 YGIDD
+381 YGIAE
-386 GDDWLNLGKGQT
+386 GDDWLSLGKGQT
-398 SNSSFYGFRPHNVI
+398 SNSSYYGFRPYNVI
-412 GYVAIDEAINKYLK
+412 GYVAIDEAINKDLK

-435 DNEYYRNFYAL
+435 DNEYYRNFYSL
-446 VSEVI
+446 VSEVVN
-451 RRSNQE
+451 RCNQE

-463 SYNDFRSS
+463 SYNDYQKTLVS
-471 FESKNTKIKSI
+471 ENTKITSI
-482 KQAFDTITE
+482 KDAFNTIAE
-491 QAEKGKRIASSYTQT
+491 QAEKGKRIASSYAQT
-506 QTRLN
+506 QAKLE
-511 SAQQQIKKVLE
+511 SAQKQVKKALE
-522 NSKTDLFEQST
+522 NSKTDLFEQSM

-538 QTLQDISKLLEESK
+538 QALQDISKLLDESK
-552 QVLEEAKSV
+552 EVLEEAKVV
-561 LYDSKYLE
+561 LNDSKYLD

-580 LLEEQLTDFSEL
+580 LLEEQLADFSEL

-612 MLGKSTE
+612 LLGKSTE
-619 LEQKLKRNEEVDDN
+619 IEQRLNRSEEISIN
-633 QIYSVIDFIK
+633 QIYSLIDFIK

-669 FKIGEMLIEEE
+669 FKVGEMLKEEE
-680 IAYYQNKPNYSNI
+680 IAYYQNKPNCSHI

-699 ENDFAVTMNK
+699 ENDFSVTMNK

-733 ISDRPTISIRVDNP
+733 LSGKPIISIRVDNP
-747 WGYVE
+747 WVYVE
-752 DNGLGIDPTI
+752 DNGLGVDPTI

>member
-42 YVKITINTKDVL
+42 YVKITINTKDAL
-54 ADQNLFY
+54 ADQDLFY

-88 ISFSNKRAVDGVKPK
+88 ISFSNKRAVDGMKPK

-131 TKKEGSAAL
+131 TKKDNGTVI
-140 HVGFDWDT
+140 HVGFDWNA

-157 VIVNYNEANL
+157 VTVKYNVSHLNY
-167 SLSHGTKLILTGLN
+167 SHGTKLILTGLN

-223 VIQEVRKLNQLS
+223 VINEVRKLNQLS

-259 VGNDFDLYEKIILPD
+259 VGNDFDLYEKIILTD
-274 NGKRFLEYFLNNDK
+274 NGKRFLEYFFNNDK

-341 KSNKN
+341 KSNNN

-463 SYNDFRSS
+463 SYNEYRSS
-471 FESKNTKIKSI
+471 LSSENTKIKSI
-482 KQAFDTITE
+482 KEAFETISE
-491 QAEKGKRIASSYTQT
+491 QAEKGKKIASSYTQT

-561 LYDSKYLE
+561 LNDSKYLE

-580 LLEEQLTDFSEL
+580 LLEEQLSDFSEL

-619 LEQKLKRNEEVDDN
+619 LEQKLKRNEEVDVN

-680 IAYYQNKPNYSNI
+680 IAYYQNKPNRSHI

-722 SIYWLNAYQNK
+722 SIYWLNAYQNI
-733 ISDRPTISIRVDNP
+733 ISGKPTISIRVDNP
-747 WGYVE
+747 WVYVE
-752 DNGLGIDPTI
+752 DNGLGVDPTI

>member
-1 MRDPKFDINPH
+1 MKDPKFDINPH

-17 GAELVTDHTTAL
+17 GAELVTDQTTAL

-54 ADQNLFY
+54 NDPNLFY

-73 GFGMDEDTIINSWLV
+73 GFGMDEGTIINSWLV
-88 ISFSNKRAVDGVKPK
+88 ISFSNKRAVDGAKPK

-131 TKKEGSAAL
+131 TKKESNKAF
-140 HVGFDWDT
+140 HVGFDWNT

-157 VIVNYNEANL
+157 VTVKHDETYL
-167 SLSHGTKLILTGLN
+167 KQSHGTKLVLTGIN
-181 DDDYWRGKNLEA
+181 DDDYWKGNNLEA
-193 FKSLICKLISPY
+193 FKSSICKLISPY
-205 KELRPFSV
+205 KELRPFNV

-223 VIQEVRKLNQLS
+223 VIQEVGKLNQLS
-235 ISEVEFQYKDG
+235 ISEIEFQYKDG
-246 LMKFDLGIRMRKL
+246 LMKFDLNIRMRKL
-259 VGNDFDLYEKIILPD
+259 AGNDFNQYDRIIIPD
-274 NGKRFLEYFLNNDK
+274 IGKRFLEFFFNDK
-288 KRSSAFKL
+288 KRSSSFKL
-296 SDGPFWLTVHQ
+296 AEGGFWLNVHQ
-307 EFRLEELVN
+307 EFALNEMVN
-316 ISLFDDNTIA
+316 ISIFDDNQTA
-326 NPGDFFGQIQEFYFT
+326 DPGDFFGQIQEFSF
-341 KSNKN
+341 SNIGQN
-346 SEWWTQLYSNFDE
+346 NDWWTNLYSTFKE
-359 YKAFVQNQVGIRIY
+359 YKTFIQNQVGIRIY

-381 YGIDD
+381 YGITE
-386 GDDWLNLGKGQT
+386 GDDWLSLGKGQT
-398 SNSSFYGFRPHNVI
+398 SNSSYYGFRPYNVI
-412 GYVAIDEAINKYLK
+412 GYVAIDEAINKNLK

-435 DNEYYRNFYAL
+435 DNEYYRNFYSL
-446 VSEVI
+446 VSEVVN
-451 RRSNQE
+451 RCNQE
-457 MENLRR
+457 MEKLRR
-463 SYNDFRSS
+463 SYNDYQKTLVS
-471 FESKNTKIKSI
+471 ENTKIKSI
-482 KQAFDTITE
+482 KDAFNTIAE
-491 QAEKGKRIASSYTQT
+491 QAEKGKRIASSYAQT
-506 QTRLN
+506 QAKLD
-511 SAQQQIKKVLE
+511 SAQKQVKKALE

-538 QTLQDISKLLEESK
+538 QALQDISKLLEESK
-552 QVLEEAKSV
+552 QVLEEANDV
-561 LYDSKYLE
+561 LNDSKYLE
-569 EACGL
+569 EARGL

-580 LLEEQLTDFSEL
+580 LLEEQLADFSEL

-600 MVSHDLGGIANR
+600 MVSHDLGCIANR
-612 MLGKSTE
+612 LLGKSTE
-619 LEQKLKRNEEVDDN
+619 LEQKLKSNEEVDVS

-669 FKIGEMLIEEE
+669 FKIGEMLKEEE
-680 IAYYQNKPNYSNI
+680 IAYYQNKPNCSHI
-693 DFRCIV
+693 DFRCVV

-722 SIYWLNAYQNK
+722 SIYWLNVYQNK
-733 ISDRPTISIRVDNP
+733 ISDKPTISIRVDNP
-747 WGYVE
+747 RVYVE
-752 DNGLGIDPTI
+752 DNGLGVDPTI

-796 EIFLDPIRNEHKR
+796 EIFLDPIKNEHKR

>member
-1 MRDPKFDINPH
+1 MKDPKFDINPH

-42 YVKITINTKDVL
+42 YVKITINTKDTL
-54 ADQNLFY
+54 NEQDLFY

-73 GFGMDEDTIINSWLV
+73 GFGMDEDTILNSWLV
-88 ISFSNKRAVDGVKPK
+88 ISYSNKRPVDGVKPK

-131 TKKEGSAAL
+131 TKKENGTAI

-157 VIVNYNEANL
+157 VTVNYDETNLNL
-167 SLSHGTKLILTGLN
+167 SNGTKLILAGLN
-181 DDDYWRGKNLEA
+181 DNDYWRGKNLES
-193 FKSLICKLISPY
+193 FKSSICKLISPY
-205 KELRPFSV
+205 KKLRPFYV
-213 YLTIDGEDID
+213 YLTIDGENVD
-223 VIQEVRKLNQLS
+223 VIQEADKINQLN
-235 ISEVEFQYKDG
+235 ISEIEFQYKNG
-246 LMKFDLGIRMRKL
+246 VMKFDLNIRMRKL
-259 VGNDFDLYEKIILPD
+259 AGNDFDLYERIILPD
-274 NGKRFLEYFLNNDK
+274 NGKRFLEFFFNDK
-288 KRSSAFKL
+288 KRSSAFKM
-296 SDGPFWLTVHQ
+296 SDGQFWLTVHQ
-307 EFRLEELVN
+307 EFRLEELVS
-316 ISLFDDNTIA
+316 ISLLDNDTIA
-326 NPGDFFGQIQEFYFT
+326 DPGDFFGQIQEFYFT
-341 KSNKN
+341 KNNKN

-359 YKAFVQNQVGIRIY
+359 YKAFIQNQVGIRVY

-412 GYVAIDEAINKYLK
+412 GYVAIDEAINKNLK
-426 DKTDREGFI
+426 DKTDREGLI

-446 VSEVI
+446 VTEVI
-451 RRSNQE
+451 YRSSQE
-457 MENLRR
+457 MEKLRR
-463 SYNDFRSS
+463 SYNEFRSS
-471 FESKNTKIKSI
+471 QASENTKIKSI
-482 KQAFDTITE
+482 KDAFNTIAE
-491 QAEKGKRIASSYTQT
+491 QAEKGKRIASSYAQT
-506 QTRLN
+506 QAKLD
-511 SAQQQIKKVLE
+511 SAQKQVKKALE
-522 NSKTDLFEQST
+522 NSKTDLFEQYT

-538 QTLQDISKLLEESK
+538 QALQDISKLLEESK
-552 QVLEEAKSV
+552 QVLEEANVV
-561 LYDSKYLE
+561 LNDSKYLE

-580 LLEEQLTDFSEL
+580 LLEEQLADFSEL

-600 MVSHDLGGIANR
+600 MVSHDLGGIVDH

-619 LEQKLKRNEEVDDN
+619 LEQKLKKSEEIDVNE
-633 QIYSVIDFIK
+633 IYSVIDFIK

-669 FKIGEMLIEEE
+669 FKIGEMLKEEE
-680 IAYYQNKPNYSNI
+680 IAYYQNKPNCSHI
-693 DFRCIV
+693 DFRCVV

-722 SIYWLNAYQNK
+722 SIYWLNVYQNK
-733 ISDRPTISIRVDNP
+733 ISDKPTISIRVDNP
-747 WGYVE
+747 WVYVE
-752 DNGLGIDPTI
+752 DNGLGVDPTI

-796 EIFLDPIRNEHKR
+796 EIFLDPIKNEHKR

>member
-1 MRDPKFDINPH
+1 MKDPKFDINPH

-17 GAELVTDHTTAL
+17 GAELVTDQTTAL

-42 YVKITINTKDVL
+42 YVKITINTKDTFNEQDL
-54 ADQNLFY
+54 YY

-73 GFGMDEDTIINSWLV
+73 GFGMDEDTILNSWLV
-88 ISFSNKRAVDGVKPK
+88 ISYSNKRPVDGVKPK

-131 TKKEGSAAL
+131 TKKETGTAI

-157 VIVNYNEANL
+157 VTVKYDKSHLNY
-167 SLSHGTKLILTGLN
+167 SHGTKLVLAGIN
-181 DDDYWRGKNLEA
+181 DDDYWRGKNLEL
-193 FKSLICKLISPY
+193 FKSSICKLISPY
-205 KELRPFSV
+205 KELRPFNV
-213 YLTIDGEDID
+213 YLSINGEDIN
-223 VIQEVRKLNQLS
+223 VTQEVGKLNQLS
-235 ISEVEFQYKDG
+235 ISEIVFQNKDG
-246 LMKFDLGIRMRKL
+246 LMRFDLNIRMRKL
-259 VGNDFDLYEKIILPD
+259 IGNDYALYEKIILPD
-274 NGKRFLEYFLNNDK
+274 NGKRFLEYFFNDK
-288 KRSSAFKL
+288 KQSSAFKM
-296 SDGPFWLTVHQ
+296 SDGQFWLTVHQ

-316 ISLFDDNTIA
+316 ISLLDDNTIA
-326 NPGDFFGQIQEFYFT
+326 DPGDFFGQIQEFYFT
-341 KSNKN
+341 NNSKN

-359 YKAFVQNQVGIRIY
+359 YKAFIQNQVGIRIY

-381 YGIDD
+381 YGITD

-398 SNSSFYGFRPHNVI
+398 SNSSFYGVRPHNVI
-412 GYVAIDEAINKYLK
+412 GYVAIDEAINKNLK

-446 VSEVI
+446 VTEVV

-463 SYNDFRSS
+463 SYNAYRSS
-471 FESKNTKIKSI
+471 LSSENTKIKSI
-482 KQAFDTITE
+482 KEAFDTITE
-491 QAEKGKRIASSYTQT
+491 QAEKGKRIASSYAQT
-506 QTRLN
+506 QVKLD
-511 SAQQQIKKVLE
+511 SAQKQVKKALE
-522 NSKTDLFEQST
+522 NSKNDLFEQFT

-538 QTLQDISKLLEESK
+538 QALQNISKLLEESK
-552 QVLEEAKSV
+552 QVLEEANVV
-561 LYDSKYLE
+561 LNDSKYLE

-580 LLEEQLTDFSEL
+580 LLEEQLADFSEL
-592 ASLGLVSE
+592 ASLGLISE

-612 MLGKSTE
+612 LLGKSAE
-619 LEQKLKRNEEVDDN
+619 LEQRLKRDGEVN
-633 QIYSVIDFIK
+633 VSYIYGIIDFIK

-655 LDSSMKYTREKKET
+655 LDSSMKYAREKKET
-669 FKIGEMLIEEE
+669 IKIGEMLKEEE
-680 IAYYQNKPNYSNI
+680 IAYYQNKPNCSHI
-693 DFRCIV
+693 DFRCIA

-733 ISDRPTISIRVDNP
+733 ITGKPTISIRVDNP
-747 WGYVE
+747 WVYVE
-752 DNGLGIDPTI
+752 DNGLGVDPTI

-781 LGLFIVRQLLDNVGC
+781 LGLFIVRQLLDSIGC
-796 EIFLDPIRNEHKR
+796 EIILDPIKNEHKR

>member
-131 TKKEGSAAL
+131 TKKEGSTAL
-140 HVGFDWDT
+140 HVGFDWNN
-148 FDTANKLQD
+148 FDAVNKLQD
-157 VIVNYNEANL
+157 VTVNYDETNL
-167 SLSHGTKLILTGLN
+167 NLSHGTKLVLAGLN
-181 DDDYWRGKNLEA
+181 DTDYWRGKNLES

-205 KELRPFSV
+205 KKLRPFNV
-213 YLTIDGEDID
+213 YLTINGENVD
-223 VIQEVRKLNQLS
+223 VIQEADKLNQLS
-235 ISEVEFQYKDG
+235 ISEIEFQYTDG

-259 VGNDFDLYEKIILPD
+259 VGNDFDLYEKIILTD
-274 NGKRFLEYFLNNDK
+274 NGKRFLEYFFNNDK

-341 KSNKN
+341 KSNNN

-463 SYNDFRSS
+463 SYNEYRSS
-471 FESKNTKIKSI
+471 LSSENTKIKSI
-482 KQAFDTITE
+482 KEAFETISE
-491 QAEKGKRIASSYTQT
+491 QAEKGKKIASSYTQT

-561 LYDSKYLE
+561 LNDSKYLE

-580 LLEEQLTDFSEL
+580 LLEEQLSDFSEL

-619 LEQKLKRNEEVDDN
+619 LEQKLKRNEEVDVN

-680 IAYYQNKPNYSNI
+680 IAYYQNKPNRSHI

-722 SIYWLNAYQNK
+722 SIYWLNAYQNI
-733 ISDRPTISIRVDNP
+733 ISGKPTISIRVDNP
-747 WGYVE
+747 WVYVE
-752 DNGLGIDPTI
+752 DNGLGVDPTI

>member
-1 MRDPKFDINPH
+1 MKDPKFDINPH

-17 GAELVTDHTTAL
+17 GAELVTDQTTAL

-54 ADQNLFY
+54 DDPNLFY

-131 TKKEGSAAL
+131 TKKENNNAF

-157 VIVNYNEANL
+157 VAVKHDEAYL
-167 SLSHGTKLILTGLN
+167 KQSHGTKLVLTGIN
-181 DDDYWRGKNLEA
+181 DDDYWKGNNLEA
-193 FKSLICKLISPY
+193 FKSSICKLISPY
-205 KELRPFSV
+205 KELRPFNV

-223 VIQEVRKLNQLS
+223 VIQEVGKLNQLS
-235 ISEVEFQYKDG
+235 ISEIEFQYKDG
-246 LMKFDLGIRMRKL
+246 LMKFDLNIRMRKL
-259 VGNDFDLYEKIILPD
+259 AGNDFNQYEKTIIPD
-274 NGKRFLEYFLNNDK
+274 TGKRFLEFFFNDK
-288 KRSSAFKL
+288 KRSSSFKL
-296 SDGPFWLTVHQ
+296 AEGSFWLNVHQ
-307 EFRLEELVN
+307 EFALNEMVN
-316 ISLFDDNTIA
+316 ISIFDDNQA
-326 NPGDFFGQIQEFYFT
+326 ADPGDFFGQIQEFSF
-341 KSNKN
+341 SNIGQN
-346 SEWWTQLYSNFDE
+346 NDWWTNLYSTFKE
-359 YKAFVQNQVGIRIY
+359 YKTFIQNQVGIRIY

-381 YGIDD
+381 YGITE
-386 GDDWLNLGKGQT
+386 GDDWLSLGKGQT
-398 SNSSFYGFRPHNVI
+398 SNSSYYGFRPYNVI
-412 GYVAIDEAINKYLK
+412 GYVAIDEAINKNLK

-435 DNEYYRNFYAL
+435 DNEYYRNFYSL
-446 VSEVI
+446 VSEVVS
-451 RRSNQE
+451 RCNQE
-457 MENLRR
+457 MEKLRR
-463 SYNDFRSS
+463 SYNDYQKTLVS
-471 FESKNTKIKSI
+471 ENTKIKSI
-482 KQAFDTITE
+482 KDAFDTITE
-491 QAEKGKRIASSYTQT
+491 QAEKGKRIASSYAQT
-506 QTRLN
+506 QAKLD
-511 SAQQQIKKVLE
+511 SAQKQVKKALE

-538 QTLQDISKLLEESK
+538 QALQDISKLLEESK
-552 QVLEEAKSV
+552 QVLEEANVV
-561 LYDSKYLE
+561 LNDSKYLE

-580 LLEEQLTDFSEL
+580 LLEEQLADFSEL

-612 MLGKSTE
+612 LLGKSTE
-619 LEQKLKRNEEVDDN
+619 LEQKLKQSEEISTSH
-633 QIYSVIDFIK
+633 IYSLINFIK

-669 FKIGEMLIEEE
+669 FNIGEMLKEEE
-680 IAYYQNKPNYSNI
+680 IAYYQNKPNCSHI

-709 GKFIQ
+709 GKFTQ

-722 SIYWLNAYQNK
+722 SIYWLNAYQDK
-733 ISDRPTISIRVDNP
+733 ISDKPTISIRVDNP
-747 WGYVE
+747 WVYVE
-752 DNGLGIDPTI
+752 DNGLGVDPTI

-768 PFATRKPKGEGRG
+768 PFTTRKPKGEGRG

-796 EIFLDPIRNEHKR
+796 EIFLDPIKNEHKR

>member
-1 MRDPKFDINPH
+1 MKNPKFDINPH

-17 GAELVTDHTTAL
+17 GAELVTDQTTAL

-42 YVKITINTKDVL
+42 YVKITINTKEVL
-54 ADQNLFY
+54 DDPNLFY

-131 TKKEGSAAL
+131 TKKEESTAL

-157 VIVNYNEANL
+157 VIVNYNVANM

-181 DDDYWRGKNLEA
+181 DDDYWRGKKLEA

-205 KELRPFSV
+205 KELRPFNV

-223 VIQEVRKLNQLS
+223 VIKEVRKLNQLS
-235 ISEVEFQYKDG
+235 ISEVVFQYKNG
-246 LMKFDLGIRMRKL
+246 LVKFDLGIRMRKL
-259 VGNDFDLYEKIILPD
+259 AGNDFDLYERIILPD
-274 NGKRFLEYFLNNDK
+274 NGKRFLEFFFNDK
-288 KRSSAFKL
+288 KRSSAFKM
-296 SDGPFWLTVHQ
+296 SDGQFWLTVHQ
-307 EFRLEELVN
+307 EFRLEELVS
-316 ISLFDDNTIA
+316 ISLLDNDTIA
-326 NPGDFFGQIQEFYFT
+326 DPGDFFGQIQEFYFT
-341 KSNKN
+341 KNNKN

-359 YKAFVQNQVGIRIY
+359 YKTFVQYQVGVRIY

-381 YGIDD
+381 YGIED

-463 SYNDFRSS
+463 SYNEFRPSLSS
-471 FESKNTKIKSI
+471 ENTKIKSI
-482 KQAFDTITE
+482 KDAFNTIAE
-491 QAEKGKRIASSYTQT
+491 QAEKGKRIASSYAQT
-506 QTRLN
+506 QAKLD
-511 SAQQQIKKVLE
+511 SAQKQVKKALE

-538 QTLQDISKLLEESK
+538 QALQDISKLLEESK
-552 QVLEEAKSV
+552 QVLEEANVV
-561 LYDSKYLE
+561 LNDSKYLE

-580 LLEEQLTDFSEL
+580 LLEEQLADFSEL

-600 MVSHDLGGIANR
+600 MVSHDLGGIVDH

-619 LEQKLKRNEEVDDN
+619 LEQKLKKSEEIDVNE
-633 QIYSVIDFIK
+633 IYSVIDFIK

-669 FKIGEMLIEEE
+669 FKIGEMLKEEE
-680 IAYYQNKPNYSNI
+680 IAYYQNKPNCSHI

-722 SIYWLNAYQNK
+722 SIYWLNVYQNK
-733 ISDRPTISIRVDNP
+733 ISDKPTISIRVDKP
-747 WGYVE
+747 WIYVE
-752 DNGLGIDPTI
+752 DNGLGVDPTI
-762 EEGLFE
+762 EESLFE
-768 PFATRKPKGEGRG
+768 PFATRKPKGDGRG
-781 LGLFIVRQLLDNVGC
+781 LGLFIIRQLLDNVGC
-796 EIFLDPIRNEHKR
+796 EVFLDPIRNEYKR
-809 RYRFSINLSNVITK
+809 RYRFSINLLNVITK